1 MRRYGKIFLLQ
12 VLTSAPHRCVVNAQ
26 IARYTAIGHSGK
38 IAVEHLLFAFC
49 EPHLARYILCLGLFG
64 VHVVDCFDM
73 IFVFYAI
80 IEPCYIAVFR
90 SEMFEDIYLSAHLK
104 PAFPRLISFP
114 YLSLQSGL
122 ANVLPICGHKNIATD
137 CTIS

>member
-1 MRRYGKIFLLQ
+1 MRRYGKIFLLH
-12 VLTSAPHRCVVNAQ
+12 VLPSAPHRCIVNAQ
-26 IARYTAIGHSGK
+26 ITRYTAIGHSGK

-73 IFVFYAI
+73 IFVFYPI
-80 IEPCYIAVFR
+80 LEPFDIAFSVR
-90 SEMFEDIYLSAHLK
+90 KCLRIYLSAHLK